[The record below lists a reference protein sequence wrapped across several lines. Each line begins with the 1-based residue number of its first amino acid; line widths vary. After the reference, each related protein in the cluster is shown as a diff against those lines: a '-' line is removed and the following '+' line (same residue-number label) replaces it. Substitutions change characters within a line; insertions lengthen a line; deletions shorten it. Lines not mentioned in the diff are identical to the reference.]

1 MLPSSEQFCQGRKSV
16 KRFELSKG
24 LDAALY
30 KNIPLHHL
38 INKERDTM
46 ATHLVT
52 ANRQQDVL
60 ARDLEA
66 RTHLSLEVRLEPIFA
81 EACHLARTRH
91 LHAQQDVSA
100 R

>member
-1 MLPSSEQFCQGRKSV
+1 
-16 KRFELSKG
+16 
-24 LDAALY
+24 
-30 KNIPLHHL
+30 
-38 INKERDTM
+38 M

-66 RTHLSLEVRLEPIFA
+66 RTHLSLEVGLEPILA
-81 EACHLARTRH
+81 EARHLARTRH

-100 R
+100 H